1 VVPGL
6 RFEPEVPRGLGGVI
20 ASLVVG
26 GIVGFVRLHGTV
38 EFSTGRAVLLGAAL
52 GVIVGLLG
60 VGFSYVTHTLQTSS
74 TPAARVFRPVLAAVL
89 PLAVLAPVAY
99 VLALAIQA

>member
-1 VVPGL
+1 MVPGL

-26 GIVGFVRLHGTV
+26 GIVGFVRLHGRSSSPPGGPS
-38 EFSTGRAVLLGAAL
+38 FSEPPWVR
-52 GVIVGLLG
+52 IVGLLG

-74 TPAARVFRPVLAAVL
+74 TAARVFRPVLAAVL

>member
-1 VVPGL
+1 
-6 RFEPEVPRGLGGVI
+6 VI

-38 EFSTGRAVLLGAAL
+38 EFSTGRAILLGAAL

-60 VGFSYVTHTLQTSS
+60 VGFSYVTHTLQTS
-74 TPAARVFRPVLAAVL
+74 TAARVFRPVLAAVL

>member
-1 VVPGL
+1 M
-6 RFEPEVPRGLGGVI
+6 
-20 ASLVVG
+20 
-26 GIVGFVRLHGTV
+26 GFVRLHGTV

-60 VGFSYVTHTLQTSS
+60 VGFSYVTYTLQTSS
-74 TPAARVFRPVLAAVL
+74 TAARVFRPVLEAVL

-99 VLALAIQA
+99 VLCLAIQA